1 MCPYLGKSFG
11 VRAALH
17 KEGSQLLIDL
27 RFQSLANPDEL
38 RIVIDSLNFECMIFK
53 CFIQHLK

>member
-1 MCPYLGKSFG
+1 MQFLTNFNWSSHYTMCPCPGKAFG

-27 RFQSLANPDEL
+27 RFQSLANLDEL
-38 RIVIDSLNFECMIFK
+38 RIVIV
-53 CFIQHLK
+53 